1 MNRNVNFKFQ
11 IDILKA
17 LEEENKVVNN
27 EYEEAVRD
35 MGNEKKKRKEKKR
48 CMSVF
53 TGFFYGRIE
62 NVMSQIN
69 QSLRKIATE
78 QSSL

>member
-1 MNRNVNFKFQ
+1 
-11 IDILKA
+11 
-17 LEEENKVVNN
+17 
-27 EYEEAVRD
+27 
-35 MGNEKKKRKEKKR
+35 MGNEKKKKEKK
-48 CMSVF
+48 CMFVF
-53 TGFFYGRIE
+53 TGFFFYGGIE

>member
-1 MNRNVNFKFQ
+1 
-11 IDILKA
+11 
-17 LEEENKVVNN
+17 
-27 EYEEAVRD
+27 

>member
-1 MNRNVNFKFQ
+1 
-11 IDILKA
+11 
-17 LEEENKVVNN
+17 
-27 EYEEAVRD
+27 
-35 MGNEKKKRKEKKR
+35 MGNEKKKEKKKKGA
-48 CMSVF
+48 CLYLQV
-53 TGFFYGRIE
+53 FFYGRIE

>member
-1 MNRNVNFKFQ
+1 MKK
-11 IDILKA
+11 L
-17 LEEENKVVNN
+17 LEIWVMKK
-27 EYEEAVRD
+27 
-35 MGNEKKKRKEKKR
+35 KKKRKKSA
-48 CMSVF
+48 CLYSHV
-53 TGFFYGRIE
+53 FFYGRIE